1 MSEHS
6 KIYGEVVDAFGTS
19 AAASF
24 GCLSGNG
31 LAPPTDPATSE
42 QESRDHL
49 IAFLEELRAAWDLEQ
64 SSLYAANRSE
74 LQTIANPW
82 KIGSDR

>member
-6 KIYGEVVDAFGTS
+6 KIYGEVVDAFETS

-24 GCLSGNG
+24 GCLAGAWPKTPADPTG
-31 LAPPTDPATSE
+31 DERLA
-42 QESRDHL
+42 L
-49 IAFLEELRAAWDLEQ
+49 IGFLEELRAAWDLEQ

-74 LQTIANPW
+74 LQTIASPW
-82 KIGSDR
+82 RVADPGR